1 MSFEPFFDLQLD
13 ISRCADLESCH
24 SSFFEAKP
32 LSDYKDDGR
41 VVRAYHEQRIE

>member
-1 MSFEPFFDLQLD
+1 VTFEPFFDLQLE
-13 ISRCADLESCH
+13 ISRCADLENCL